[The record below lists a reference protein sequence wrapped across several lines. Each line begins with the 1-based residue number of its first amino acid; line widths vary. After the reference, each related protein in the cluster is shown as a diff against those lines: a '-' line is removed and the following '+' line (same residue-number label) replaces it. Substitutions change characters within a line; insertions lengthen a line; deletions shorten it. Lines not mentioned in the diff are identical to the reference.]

1 VIPLLGIYPKEIKSH
16 QKYAQTP
23 LYLEIAIGYML
34 YEIYWD
40 SMLAILNR
48 LIVNGLIC
56 PSWIT
61 E

>member
-1 VIPLLGIYPKEIKSH
+1 
-16 QKYAQTP
+16 